1 MCCDRIIDQL
11 NKIDSLTY
19 TFNSDAKKSYECY
32 INIYRNNK
40 DAESACK
47 LEILDRI
54 LRYQILLN
62 LEGQLYK
69 NYLEDYF
76 DNIQQPIDTLKY
88 FLHRHKALIQDYF
101 HEGKLEQ
108 LEINNWSK
116 LINKSWS
123 LKDTILGLE
132 FHALYA
138 NFLDSAKNNLEEAKK
153 QYLIILN
160 ILSSSN
166 SSDFNRYLFS
176 TLANLGK
183 LYEIEGYS
191 EEAIRLYKQS
201 LQTDSP
207 TRVTFNVIRLYEW
220 ITDCYKELGQYDSAY
235 HYMQLTH
242 QTLVDSEKRKHDV
255 AISELEEKY
264 QNEQLSSQVLEQ
276 NLALQKNTTHL
287 IAIGAIASLLGIGWF
302 LYRQRSR
309 SQLEN
314 KEKQA
319 QLDAINARLDGEQE
333 ERKRVA
339 SALHDEISSHLS
351 AAAIHLTML
360 QSSNME
366 SSTKAQ
372 QLISEAS
379 QRTRQ
384 LSHELYPPVLLQQGL
399 VAALSSFSQQVKS
412 EHLDLQFSATEQSS
426 QLSHEVEA
434 KIYYTI
440 IELIQNIIKHSEA
453 SKANIT
459 TATDEDSLKIVIE
472 DNGIGFNPDTTSQG
486 LGLSSVKARIEDL
499 NGQITIISQPNQGTR
514 IDVSIP
520 LAA

>member
-1 MCCDRIIDQL
+1 
-11 NKIDSLTY
+11 
-19 TFNSDAKKSYECY
+19 
-32 INIYRNNK
+32 
-40 DAESACK
+40 
-47 LEILDRI
+47 
-54 LRYQILLN
+54 
-62 LEGQLYK
+62 
-69 NYLEDYF
+69 
-76 DNIQQPIDTLKY
+76 
-88 FLHRHKALIQDYF
+88 
-101 HEGKLEQ
+101 
-108 LEINNWSK
+108 
-116 LINKSWS
+116 
-123 LKDTILGLE
+123 
-132 FHALYA
+132 
-138 NFLDSAKNNLEEAKK
+138 
-153 QYLIILN
+153 
-160 ILSSSN
+160 
-166 SSDFNRYLFS
+166 
-176 TLANLGK
+176 
-183 LYEIEGYS
+183 
-191 EEAIRLYKQS
+191 
-201 LQTDSP
+201 
-207 TRVTFNVIRLYEW
+207 
-220 ITDCYKELGQYDSAY
+220 
-235 HYMQLTH
+235 MQLTH